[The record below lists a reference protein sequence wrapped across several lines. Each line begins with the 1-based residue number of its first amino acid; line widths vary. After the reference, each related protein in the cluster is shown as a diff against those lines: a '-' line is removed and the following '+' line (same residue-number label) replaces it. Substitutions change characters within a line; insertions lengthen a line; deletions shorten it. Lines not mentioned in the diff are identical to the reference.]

1 MQGSKGASTLK
12 KINGLTG
19 EAVWSKKMQCESLI
33 GNDPVNGGL
42 LATNIV
48 GKNKLSDRVIF
59 SLARYKGFNRGAVIA
74 MDKKSGR
81 IIWETDLDN
90 YMWSSPVDFYDEEG
104 NGDIIQCDSVGNM
117 FLMDGETG
125 RILDKVNLGSNIE
138 SSPAIF
144 NDMVVVAT
152 RGGLMCG
159 VKIK

>member
-1 MQGSKGASTLK
+1 
-12 KINGLTG
+12 
-19 EAVWSKKMQCESLI
+19 MQCESLI
-33 GNDPVNGGL
+33 GNDPANGGP

-104 NGDIIQCDSVGNM
+104 NGYIIQCDSVGNM
-117 FLMDGETG
+117 FLMYGETG